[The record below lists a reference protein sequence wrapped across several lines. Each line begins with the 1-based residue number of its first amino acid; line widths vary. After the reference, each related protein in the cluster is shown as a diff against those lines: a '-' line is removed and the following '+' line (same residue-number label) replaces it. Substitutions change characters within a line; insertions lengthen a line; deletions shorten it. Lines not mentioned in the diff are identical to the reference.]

1 MDESKSSTALGHSVT
16 PTILLAM
23 TSVTGIVDAV
33 SYLALGRVFT
43 ANMTGNVVLLGF
55 AFARVGGLSA
65 ARSFAALVFFFAG
78 AIYGGKLPA
87 SRAHRALYV
96 EVAMLLLASL
106 AALLPQAVSVYCVI
120 VLTAVAMGYRNAV
133 VRKIAIPDLT
143 TTVLTLTIT
152 GLAAD
157 SRLAGG
163 DSPRWQRRAAAILA
177 LVIGAY
183 IGAQLVKRS
192 TALALLVAALITG
205 TCALPV
211 FRRRRTEALR
221 ND

>member
-1 MDESKSSTALGHSVT
+1 MAESAPSTALIHSVT

-65 ARSFAALVFFFAG
+65 LRSLAALVFFFAG
-78 AIYGGKLPA
+78 AIYGGNLPL

-96 EVAMLLLASL
+96 EVALLLLASL
-106 AALLPQAVSVYCVI
+106 ATLLPDPAVSVYCVI

-133 VRKIAIPDLT
+133 VRKLAVPDLT

-163 DSPRWQRRAAAILA
+163 DNPRWRRRVAAILS

-183 IGAQLVKRS
+183 AGAQLVKRS
-192 TALALLVAALITG
+192 TALALFVAALITG
-205 TCALPV
+205 MCALPV
-211 FRRRRTEALR
+211 FRAHRTEEPHL
-221 ND
+221 

>member
-1 MDESKSSTALGHSVT
+1 MAESAPTTALGHSVT
-16 PTILLAM
+16 PTMLLVL

-55 AFARVGGLSA
+55 AFARAGGLSA
-65 ARSFAALVFFFAG
+65 ARSLAALIFFFAG
-78 AIYGGKLPA
+78 AVYGGKLPL
-87 SRAHRALYV
+87 SRAHRALQV
-96 EVAMLLLASL
+96 EMAMLLLASL
-106 AALLPQAVSVYCVI
+106 AALLPAPAVSVYCVI

-133 VRKIAIPDLT
+133 VRKIAMPDLT

-163 DSPRWQRRAAAILA
+163 DNPRWQRRVAAILA

-183 IGAQLVKRS
+183 AGAQLVKRS

-205 TCALPV
+205 MCALSILRPY
-211 FRRRRTEALR
+211 RTEAPHH
-221 ND
+221 